1 MNIDDLKSD
10 WHGAGKEFHSE
21 QELAMMTR
29 VRNHPSLR
37 KLRIKFM
44 IEIAALTAL
53 LFLFYDG
60 LDGVE
65 KPLIVNIMLISS
77 IILYILNNAL
87 GYYHLQNPSVSG
99 NIREALVKEART
111 LQKLA
116 VLSLLSSI
124 AYATTLLLFLTYQI
138 VFNQR
143 KYIILS
149 ALIIAF
155 LLLFYYS
162 WISWKRKIAH
172 FRRLE
177 ADF

>member
-10 WHGAGKEFHSE
+10 WHRAGDESLSE
-21 QELAMMTR
+21 KELAMMTR

-44 IEIAALTAL
+44 TEIVALTAL

-60 LDGVE
+60 FDGAE
-65 KPLIVNIMLISS
+65 KPLLVNISLITS
-77 IILYILNNAL
+77 IVIYIINNAL
-87 GYYHLQNPSVSG
+87 GYFHVQNPSISG
-99 NIREALVKEART
+99 NIREALAKQAHSLKR
-111 LQKLA
+111 LA
-116 VLSLLSSI
+116 VLSLASSVI
-124 AYATTLLLFLTYQI
+124 YAAALLFFLTYQMA
-138 VFNQR
+138 FTQR

-149 ALIIAF
+149 ALILTF
-155 LLLFYYS
+155 FLLFYYS
-162 WISWKRKIAH
+162 WLNWQRKIAH

>member
-10 WHGAGKEFHSE
+10 WHRAGSE
-21 QELAMMTR
+21 SLSEKELAVMTR

-44 IEIAALTAL
+44 TEIVALAALL
-53 LFLFYDG
+53 LLYYDG
-60 LDGVE
+60 FDGAQ
-65 KPLIVNIMLISS
+65 KPLLVNILLVLS
-77 IILYILNNAL
+77 IALYLVNNVL
-87 GYYHLQNPSVSG
+87 GYSQIQNPSVSG
-99 NIREALVKEART
+99 NIREALDKQTRS
-111 LQKLA
+111 LKRLA
-116 VLSLLSSI
+116 VLSLISSVV
-124 AYATTLLLFLTYQI
+124 YATALMVFFTYQM
-138 VFNQR
+138 VFTQR

-149 ALIIAF
+149 ALILSS

-162 WISWKRKIAH
+162 WISWQRKIAH

>member
-10 WHGAGKEFHSE
+10 WRRAANEPLSE
-21 QELAMMTR
+21 KELAMMTR

-44 IEIAALTAL
+44 TEIVALTAL

-60 LDGVE
+60 LDGAE
-65 KPLIVNIMLISS
+65 KPLLINILLAVSIV
-77 IILYILNNAL
+77 LYILNNAL
-87 GYYHLQNPSVSG
+87 GYLQIQNPSVKG
-99 NIREALVKEART
+99 NIREALAGQAHSLKR
-111 LQKLA
+111 LA
-116 VLSLLSSI
+116 LLSLVSSI
-124 AYATTLLLFLTYQI
+124 VYAAALLFFLTYQTA
-138 VFNQR
+138 FTQR

-155 LLLFYYS
+155 ALMFYYS
-162 WISWKRKIAH
+162 WISWQRKIVH
-172 FRRLE
+172 FRQLE